1 MKQLTICLKL
11 TNIGSQLF
19 KQEKSDE
26 CKRTEIPS
34 ISETSFV
41 FTSFRRK
48 EILFLFEKKRPM
60 NGQLTSKESQYMWVE
75 GRVRKNMLHNKG
87 GRRG

>member
-1 MKQLTICLKL
+1 MSAKELRSLQFQKLHLCSQVLGGEKFCFYLK
-11 TNIGSQLF
+11 
-19 KQEKSDE
+19 
-26 CKRTEIPS
+26 
-34 ISETSFV
+34 
-41 FTSFRRK
+41 
-48 EILFLFEKKRPM
+48 KKRPM